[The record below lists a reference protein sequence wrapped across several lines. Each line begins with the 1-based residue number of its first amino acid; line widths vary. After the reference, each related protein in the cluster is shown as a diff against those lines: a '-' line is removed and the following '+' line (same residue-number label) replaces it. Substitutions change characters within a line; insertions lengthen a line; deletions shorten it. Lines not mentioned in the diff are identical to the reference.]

1 MVYQWVLFF
10 FPLTYTLD
18 LLAAAL
24 HVHKCT
30 KAHLDFDPQLLSV
43 IVYVSIK
50 SLFTIETIQLK
61 SVKVLKSWKI
71 PTVKFCLYRGLNLNI
86 CNSRLKALFLCLRH
100 VELSRCQVFLRR
112 VKWCRSQKKT
122 KTEFEFDPLTRVRM
136 ISRVSNSSFK
146 LNCSLN

>member
-1 MVYQWVLFF
+1 MCLKIIATEYLLLHTDKRYMIFFFLLSSFWLCAGWYTLHCLRKREYF

-18 LLAAAL
+18 LFAAAL

-30 KAHLDFDPQLLSV
+30 KVHLDFDPQLLSV

-71 PTVKFCLYRGLNLNI
+71 PTEQCWSI
-86 CNSRLKALFLCLRH
+86 LFNHPSNHETQARY
-100 VELSRCQVFLRR
+100 VFF
-112 VKWCRSQKKT
+112 S
-122 KTEFEFDPLTRVRM
+122 
-136 ISRVSNSSFK
+136 
-146 LNCSLN
+146 